1 MPWFIPLLVG
11 LIIGWLIEWLIDWF
25 FWRRPAQQ
33 AKQRLAEADMEI
45 ASLRLELS
53 NEREARVK
61 AGVVAAVPE
70 PPRTV
75 VAPAADPQ
83 LEGKLA
89 AAEATLNGLW
99 ARVNEYQEKLAAAET
114 ELGQLR
120 VQAAEDQ
127 QRRAQLASVQAQ
139 LAQYRKQLAE
149 SQFRH
154 SERELLLAQAERGK
168 AAVDNAALGAAEA
181 EILRLQREVV
191 AIKDELGRLPPP
203 TPPEDDIVRI
213 TGIGPV
219 FAERLKAAGVKTFK
233 ED

>member
-139 LAQYRKQLAE
+139 LAEY
-149 SQFRH
+149 QFRH

-168 AAVDNAALGAAEA
+168 AAGDNAALGAAEA

-191 AIKDELGRLPPP
+191 ALKDELGRLPPP
-203 TPPEDDIVRI
+203 APQEDDIV
-213 TGIGPV
+213 G
-219 FAERLKAAGVKTFK
+219 
-233 ED
+233 